1 VKWGFL
7 EVIFGG
13 VLWVNFWGILQN
25 NSWCRAVPWGVGI
38 SGDGDPVAG
47 NGDPRLGHEPKQN
60 PTPISQNKTQTLN
73 QRDPTKST
81 KNISSAAQTPSR
93 PTQTTGMDLTER
105 PAAALLPS
113 CFFFGFP
120 HVLFLS
126 HSSVFPLLR
135 VKSVVWVIIM

>member
-13 VLWVNFWGILQN
+13 FYG
-25 NSWCRAVPWGVGI
+25 SI
-38 SGDGDPVAG
+38 SGEFYRTIHGVVPCHGGWASPEMVTQSPEMVTHGWVTA
-47 NGDPRLGHEPKQN
+47 KTN

-93 PTQTTGMDLTER
+93 PTQTTGVDLTER

-113 CFFFGFP
+113 CFFFGVFL
-120 HVLFLS
+120 LFSFSPTHL
-126 HSSVFPLLR
+126 FFLFFG
-135 VKSVVWVIIM
+135 